1 MSTSSLSSLV
11 LPEVSSGVAVF
22 RLTATVAWWRAVR
35 QCCLL
40 SVLSCLLCLPACT
53 SNVIAPVESL
63 DAGPARDMHTVTKG
77 ETLYS
82 IAWKNGV
89 DYQTLA
95 KINNIRPPFVIYPGQ
110 RLKLSSLAAAP
121 MAGKSSQKAKMG
133 VITPTRYKN
142 DAAHA
147 KTNQEKVANKSTK
160 AVNISW
166 VWPASGSLIGKFSD
180 SGNVNKGINLAGK
193 RGEPVVAA
201 ADGVVVYS
209 GPGIVGYGNLIIIKH
224 DDIFLSA
231 YAHNSRL
238 LLGEGSKA
246 KAGQKIAEIGSS
258 GTHRDQL
265 HFEIRK
271 HGVPVDPLGYL
282 PRR

>member
-1 MSTSSLSSLV
+1 MMAVSGVGGLSMASFRLGFLPVWLCLLV
-11 LPEVSSGVAVF
+11 LGGCA
-22 RLTATVAWWRAVR
+22 
-35 QCCLL
+35 
-40 SVLSCLLCLPACT
+40 

-63 DAGPARDMHTVTKG
+63 GERPARDIHTVAKG

-95 KINNIRPPFVIYPGQ
+95 KINNIRAPFVIYPGQ
-110 RLKLSSLAAAP
+110 RLTLSSQARAP
-121 MAGKSSQKAKMG
+121 LAGKPAQKVKSG
-133 VITPTRYKN
+133 VIVPARYKN

-147 KTNQEKVANKSTK
+147 KTNQEKVANKSAK

-166 VWPASGSLIGKFSD
+166 VWPASGSLVGKFSD

-193 RGEPVVAA
+193 RGDPVVAA

-224 DDIFLSA
+224 DDTFLSA

-238 LLGEGSKA
+238 LLGEGSRA

-258 GTHRDQL
+258 GTHREQL

-271 HGVPVDPLGYL
+271 NGVPVDPLGYL

>member
-1 MSTSSLSSLV
+1 MSSLL
-11 LPEVSSGVAVF
+11 
-22 RLTATVAWWRAVR
+22 LTA
-35 QCCLL
+35 
-40 SVLSCLLCLPACT
+40 CT
-53 SNVIAPVESL
+53 TRVIAPVETVQSE
-63 DAGPARDMHTVTKG
+63 PSRDLYTVSKG
-77 ETLYS
+77 ETLYA

-95 KINNIRPPFVIYPGQ
+95 RINNIKPPFVIYPGQ
-110 RLKLSSLAAAP
+110 RLKLSSQAGAP
-121 MAGKSSQKAKMG
+121 VAGKPAQKAGSAG
-133 VITPTRYKN
+133 VTPSRYKN
-142 DAAHA
+142 DAPHA
-147 KTNQEKVANKSTK
+147 KTNQEKVANKSAK

-166 VWPASGSLIGKFSD
+166 VWPASGSLIGKFSN

-193 RGEPVVAA
+193 RGDPVVAA

-238 LLGEGSKA
+238 LLGEGSRA
-246 KAGQKIAEIGSS
+246 KAGQKIAEMGSS
-258 GTHRDQL
+258 GTSRDQL

-271 HGVPVDPLGYL
+271 NGVPVDPLGYL